1 MNVEVTVGVFG
12 NSVTDHLKFLS
23 PDVAVLHCEYVLSLL
38 PYFSLVPEK
47 GRSLLERLTRALRST
62 LGVLGESTSSH
73 RTVRFHSH
81 MILIS
86 QPAVRLEVSPKLAH
100 CGTPLFDSITV
111 TTKAIANV

>member
-47 GRSLLERLTRALRST
+47 GRSLLERLIRVLRST
-62 LGVLGESTSSH
+62 LGGPVESTSSH

-81 MILIS
+81 TILIS
-86 QPAVRLEVSPKLAH
+86 QPAVPFEVSPKLAH
-100 CGTPLFDSITV
+100 CGTPLFRFDH
-111 TTKAIANV
+111 